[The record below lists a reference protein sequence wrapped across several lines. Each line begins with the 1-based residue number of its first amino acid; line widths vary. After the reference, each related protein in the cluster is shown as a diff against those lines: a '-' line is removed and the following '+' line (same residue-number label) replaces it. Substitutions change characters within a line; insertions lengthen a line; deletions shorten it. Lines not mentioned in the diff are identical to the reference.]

1 MKTRNGEKTMNKK
14 YKKYENELMTQ
25 VFSSM
30 EPKEQDVILK
40 YMIKLS
46 IIHHGA
52 QQIINLV
59 KKQEGSK

>member
-1 MKTRNGEKTMNKK
+1 MNKK

-46 IIHHGA
+46 IIHQGA
-52 QQIINLV
+52 QQIIDLV
-59 KKQEGSK
+59 KKQEKKQ